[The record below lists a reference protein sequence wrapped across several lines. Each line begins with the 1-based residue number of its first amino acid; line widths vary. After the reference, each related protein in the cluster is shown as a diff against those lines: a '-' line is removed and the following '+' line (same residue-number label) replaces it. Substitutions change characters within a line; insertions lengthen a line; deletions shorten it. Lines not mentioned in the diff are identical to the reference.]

1 MMAGSIRIARQ
12 PCTAPAQFPHAC
24 ESGAGLKEERSYFGA
39 DPNGTPTT
47 LWGPVQAWTLSPVA
61 SGVYFFRLSAADNL
75 NQATPVQ
82 TVRVLKLD
90 TVSPTV
96 VLTYT
101 GANPSVMN
109 TNLPLQWSGAD
120 AHQRD
125 RNVRC
130 DREWFGVVEQHDD
143 SYRPLTRALA
153 TRPINSRCARK
164 TSRAMWGSRIR
175 NPSRSCVISCRRR
188 SPSRCPPQI
197 RSSAAHR
204 SRSPVSPVTTAA

>member
-1 MMAGSIRIARQ
+1 MTAGSIRTARQ

-24 ESGAGLKEERSYFGA
+24 ESGAGLKEERTYFGA

-47 LWGPVQAWTLSPVA
+47 LWGPVQAWTLSPVS

-90 TVSPTV
+90 TLAPTV

-101 GANPSVMN
+101 GSNPSVMN
-109 TNLPLQWSGAD
+109 TMPLQWGGAD
-120 AHQRD
+120 ALSGIATYD
-125 RNVRC
+125 VLVNGAV
-130 DREWFGVVEQHDD
+130 WLSNTATSATYNG
-143 SYRPLTRALA
+143 AA
-153 TRPINSRCARK
+153 TRPINSRCAPK
-164 TSRAMWGSRIR
+164 TSRAMSDRRTR
-175 NPSRSCVISCRRR
+175 NPSRWCAIWCRRR

-204 SRSPVSPVTTAA
+204 SRSPASPVTTAA